1 MAWPEGLPGGEESPR
16 SDPRGIRLSPGAPTQ
31 RVHGT
36 EHPST
41 GGCQHGTRSTAQAP
55 RPVLRSGQGRRQRP
69 PSMARAEATHS
80 PRLAATTDKKYPQ
93 GCCCRHVAEHGP
105 SRICAE
111 PPRLRTPRVKVRSAQ
126 GLPCLH
132 PTRARRWPCSSVITA
147 EITVPAMPAPPLWDQ
162 DPRGPMD
169 RASPCSPPWVWDPTG
184 AGLAGEWELLD
195 GWGGGVAVVVGL
207 VHPPVRS
214 LPK

>member
-1 MAWPEGLPGGEESPR
+1 MAG
-16 SDPRGIRLSPGAPTQ
+16 GAPWGRRKPPVRPPWDQ
-31 RVHGT
+31 AVPWGSHAAGSWHRAPIHRRV
-36 EHPST
+36 PA
-41 GGCQHGTRSTAQAP
+41 CTRSTAQAP
-55 RPVLRSGQGRRQRP
+55 RPVVRSGQGRRHRP

-132 PTRARRWPCSSVITA
+132 PTRARQWPCSSVIIA

-169 RASPCSPPWVWDPTG
+169 RASPCSPPWVRDPTG

-207 VHPPVRS
+207 VHPPVWS